1 MERSRRP
8 MVAWRSHSISLR
20 LLTAT
25 GLVAL
30 CTAGIVAA
38 VLVAP
43 RATMS
48 EAPARVRGVVTALT
62 DDSVS
67 VKDRDG
73 RIVTLKTEPGTLY
86 ADVVPSSLDAIKV
99 DDFIGTASKGP
110 EGHWTA
116 VEIMIIPESLR
127 AGRDGYAAWDA
138 LPDSSANDGTMTA
151 TTMTNGAVTD
161 VSSATTVLTDT
172 TMTNGKV
179 DASNAGAAGRRL
191 AVTLVGNREASI
203 DVPPSAPIVRLI
215 RSDRTAMSVG
225 SIVFGKTNP
234 GSQASLICVGK
245 GVTPPM

>member
-1 MERSRRP
+1 
-8 MVAWRSHSISLR
+8 MV
-20 LLTAT
+20 T
-25 GLVAL
+25 GFIAL

-38 VLVAP
+38 VLIAP

-86 ADVVPSSLDAIKV
+86 ADVVASSLDAIKV

-127 AGRDGYAAWDA
+127 AGRDGYAAWDP
-138 LPDSSANDGTMTA
+138 LPDTSGKDDTGMTA
-151 TTMTNGAVTD
+151 TTMTNGSVTD
-161 VSSATTVLTDT
+161 VSPSTTALTDT

-179 DASNAGAAGRRL
+179 DASNVSAAGRTV
-191 AVTLVGNREASI
+191 AVTLVGNRKASI
-203 DVPPSAPIVRLI
+203 EVPPSAPIVRLI
-215 RSDRTAMSVG
+215 RSDRAAVSVG
-225 SIVFGKTNP
+225 SIVFVKTNP
-234 GSQASLICVGK
+234 GSQATLICVGK